1 MRKRQIGDALDF
13 ERDREAALRAQLE
26 ETAAELEGAGVD
38 NETFAAM
45 DPEDVAFVRDA
56 LLESENVFE
65 AEAAG
70 DDAEWLQEFMDEAP
84 EDARQER
91 LDEVTRLEEQIA
103 DSQRRQ
109 QALERY
115 LGALAGAE
123 G

>member
-123 G
+123 D